1 MYNSVSG
8 RLSLSEEIVS
18 LAGVKVWVRT
28 DKYLADNE
36 LRDAILSEP
45 DTLPEIEFDI
55 KLDAYS
61 KVLDAKAK
69 RLAETG

>member
-1 MYNSVSG
+1 MVSTADLKG
-8 RLSLSEEIVS
+8 WAR
-18 LAGVKVWVRT
+18 R
-28 DKYLADNE
+28 DRYLADNE

-55 KLDAYS
+55 KMDAYS
-61 KVLDAKAK
+61 RMLDAKAK

>member
-1 MYNSVSG
+1 M
-8 RLSLSEEIVS
+8 SEEIVS
-18 LAGVKVWVRT
+18 LAGVKIWVRT

>member
-1 MYNSVSG
+1 MASFV
-8 RLSLSEEIVS
+8 
-18 LAGVKVWVRT
+18 GVKVWART

-45 DTLPEIEFDI
+45 DALPEVEADI

-61 KVLDAKAK
+61 KMLDAKAK